1 MTTKNGVLN
10 SPSAAAPPASVGR
23 FPQDMG
29 ARVAFG
35 QIGDIALFGGHILRD
50 LPHLRKYSTEVIHQ
64 AGMLVLSSGL
74 IIWVMEFVMGSEC
87 GLEASY
93 TLRTIGAP
101 LYSGV
106 FDSWCAVRVM
116 CPYMWGYIFSAKV
129 GCGYVAE
136 IGAMRISD
144 EIDAM
149 EVMGIHS
156 RAYLV
161 GSRLIACLIA
171 MPFLYCVGL
180 GVMFASEYLVTV
192 VNLGEVS
199 SGGYLYVFWLYQ
211 NPYDL
216 IASFSKIMLMGIV
229 ITIVGCYCG
238 FTARGGAVGVGK
250 NTAKSMMI
258 NMVAVHVVGLFG
270 TLLFWGLNTNAP
282 IGN

>member
-1 MTTKNGVLN
+1 MTADSGIRAE
-10 SPSAAAPPASVGR
+10 SPPAAPASSGGL
-23 FPQDMG
+23 PGDMG
-29 ARVAFG
+29 TRAALG
-35 QIGDIALFGGHILRD
+35 QIGDIAIFGGHTLRD
-50 LPHLRKYSTEVIHQ
+50 LPHLRKYSTEVLHQ

-74 IIWVMEFVMGSEC
+74 IIWIMEFVMGSEC

-106 FDSWCAVRVM
+106 FNSWCAVRVM

-136 IGAMRISD
+136 LGAMRISD

-161 GSRLIACLIA
+161 GSRLLACMIA

-180 GVMFASEYLVTV
+180 GVMFTSEYLVTV

-216 IASFSKIMLMGIV
+216 IASFCKIMLMGIT

-258 NMVAVHVVGLFG
+258 NMVMVHVVGLFG
-270 TLLFWGLNTNAP
+270 TLLFWGLNANAP
-282 IGN
+282 IAN